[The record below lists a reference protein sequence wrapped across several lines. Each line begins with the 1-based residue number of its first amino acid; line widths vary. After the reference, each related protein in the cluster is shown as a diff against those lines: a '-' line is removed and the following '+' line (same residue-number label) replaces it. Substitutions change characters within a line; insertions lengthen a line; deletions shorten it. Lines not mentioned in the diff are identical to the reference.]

1 MNLLRKLI
9 INNKAYNLEKGL
21 KKNNKKI
28 RNKFKMSLQN
38 RKLKTA

>member
-1 MNLLRKLI
+1 MNLSKRLI
-9 INNKAYNLEKGL
+9 INNKAYNLEKGS

-28 RNKFKMSLQN
+28 LNNFKMSLQN